1 MSYNYTKEIT
11 TMQGLRIFITQ
22 LFLLLFLNIGLF
34 AQLIISPTNAVQA
47 VQDVL
52 VGGGVQISNMQF
64 SGNIQ
69 ALGKF
74 TTGASNTNLGFSN
87 GLILSS
93 GKASQAAGLVS
104 SFASTNNYSN
114 SDPQLASLVSG
125 SINDAAVLSFNFIPE
140 SDTITFRYVFA
151 SEEYPNY
158 ANSTY
163 NDVFGFFLSG
173 PNPNGGNYVFQNI
186 AKIPGTNT
194 PVSINNINNGTSN
207 YGPCMNCTYYV
218 NNQSPSNPY
227 IAYNGATVVLTATA
241 YVIPCLE
248 YSIKLAI
255 GDVNDGI
262 YDSGVFL
269 EANSFTSPRITI
281 EPNYETNIIE
291 NSAIE
296 GCSDVQVV
304 FTLPYQSSSDRWI
317 EYYFF
322 GSANIDDDYTID
334 PPNQQYFIIPAGADS
349 AILTINPIND
359 GIIEGTEEIMLV
371 VQTSVCQ
378 TAWDT
383 LFIQIYDNIPIEIE
397 ISNDTLLCEE
407 ANIDLWSIATQ
418 GVPPYNY
425 EWSNGNT
432 TQNQTV
438 AVNQSETYYLSITD
452 ACDNLTMDSV
462 IIVKDSVFLNVMNE
476 ATICEGDFITLTA
489 TASDSIAWL
498 GLDFPNPS
506 VSPEEETIYYVT
518 TSNICGSLTDSVR
531 IFVDYIP
538 YFSLASDTAI
548 CERDNIEI
556 GIDDMGYSYLWN
568 TGQNVP
574 NLTINY
580 AGQYILTVTN
590 GLCSHSDTIN
600 INRAFCE
607 YWVPNSFTPNNDN
620 QNETFK
626 PYGIAPHDYEML
638 IFDRWGKQVFRTTS
652 FEKGWD
658 GKINNQNAPYGLYFY
673 SIFGKAF
680 TDSQKTLIKQDALY
694 LIR

>member
-1 MSYNYTKEIT
+1 
-11 TMQGLRIFITQ
+11 MQGLRIFITQ

-34 AQLIISPTNAVQA
+34 AQLIITPTNAVQA

-64 SGNIQ
+64 TGNIQ

-371 VQTSVCQ
+371 VQTS
-378 TAWDT
+378 
-383 LFIQIYDNIPIEIE
+383 
-397 ISNDTLLCEE
+397 
-407 ANIDLWSIATQ
+407 
-418 GVPPYNY
+418 
-425 EWSNGNT
+425 
-432 TQNQTV
+432 
-438 AVNQSETYYLSITD
+438 
-452 ACDNLTMDSV
+452 
-462 IIVKDSVFLNVMNE
+462 
-476 ATICEGDFITLTA
+476 
-489 TASDSIAWL
+489 
-498 GLDFPNPS
+498 
-506 VSPEEETIYYVT
+506 
-518 TSNICGSLTDSVR
+518 
-531 IFVDYIP
+531 
-538 YFSLASDTAI
+538 
-548 CERDNIEI
+548 
-556 GIDDMGYSYLWN
+556 
-568 TGQNVP
+568 
-574 NLTINY
+574 
-580 AGQYILTVTN
+580 
-590 GLCSHSDTIN
+590 
-600 INRAFCE
+600 
-607 YWVPNSFTPNNDN
+607 
-620 QNETFK
+620 
-626 PYGIAPHDYEML
+626 
-638 IFDRWGKQVFRTTS
+638 
-652 FEKGWD
+652 
-658 GKINNQNAPYGLYFY
+658 
-673 SIFGKAF
+673 
-680 TDSQKTLIKQDALY
+680 
-694 LIR
+694 